1 MQEHCQSDWSHSCIA
16 FLANKDEMTPM
27 ELNQAVLSL
36 LQKVPILER
45 LDLPRLKV
53 VAAKFH
59 HHYAKAG
66 EIIIEENDMDKELYI
81 IVQGKVIVSKASAYG
96 QQKIA
101 QLGPADF
108 FGEIALLKNV
118 PRTARVTAE
127 ENSHFIV
134 LTAHDFMKFYE
145 EFPPAIRDDMQLIIQ
160 KRIEEMH
167 IKMQVY

>member
-1 MQEHCQSDWSHSCIA
+1 MDDG
-16 FLANKDEMTPM
+16 KDTMHADQT
-27 ELNQAVLSL
+27 VLSL

-45 LDLPRLKV
+45 LDLTRLKV
-53 VAAKFH
+53 VAEKFH
-59 HHYAKAG
+59 HQHAKAG
-66 EIIIEENDMDKELYI
+66 DIIIEENDTDKELYV
-81 IVQGKVIVSKASAYG
+81 IVHGKVQVSKNSVYG

-101 QLGPADF
+101 TLSDKNF

-118 PRTARVTAE
+118 VRTARVTAE
-127 ENSHFIV
+127 EDSHFLV
-134 LTAHDFMKFYE
+134 LNAQDFMRFYE